1 MAKIRFKSYI
11 KSGHGRMGNVI
22 YYNVKGYQ
30 YARSYSI
37 PRNPRTEAQQKN
49 RACFAEAVSIW
60 QCLTEKEKSRYN
72 RMAAGKPLSGYNL
85 FISMQMKGLISEKAR
100 MVKVKDELIHTPY
113 TLRSTSVPPSSPST
127 TASLHLHRSVKT
139 PGIPPDILYYAA

>member
-11 KSGHGRMGNVI
+11 KSAHGRMGNII
-22 YYNVKGYQ
+22 YYNVKGHQ

-49 RACFAEAVSIW
+49 RESFAEAVKIW
-60 QCLTEKEKSRYN
+60 QSLTEKEKSRYN
-72 RMAAGKPLSGYNL
+72 HMAAGKPLSGYNL
-85 FISMQMKGLISEKAR
+85 FISMQMKGLISEEASR
-100 MVKVKDELIHTPY
+100 EELIYAPY
-113 TLRSTSVPPSSPST
+113 TLRSTSVSPASPST

>member
-1 MAKIRFKSYI
+1 
-11 KSGHGRMGNVI
+11 MGNII
-22 YYNVKGYQ
+22 YYNVKGHQ

-49 RACFAEAVSIW
+49 RESFAEAVKIW
-60 QCLTEKEKSRYN
+60 QSLTEKEKSLYN
-72 RMAAGKPLSGYNL
+72 HMAAGKPLSGYNL
-85 FISMQMKGLISEKAR
+85 FISMQMKGLISEEASR
-100 MVKVKDELIHTPY
+100 EELIYAPY
-113 TLRSTSVPPSSPST
+113 TLRSTSVSPASPST